1 MTNKLILKRILF
13 YFLSFTWGAITSVI
27 GLIML
32 LIPLCTTH
40 TLHCWH
46 GRIYGVM
53 PKCFGSGW
61 GFEMG
66 CFWFVAYDSD
76 EFADKQSVFMGHEAG
91 HGLQNIIFGPF
102 QIILVSIPSIVRFWY
117 RELRYCRR
125 GLVPP
130 TDYDAAWFEGLATK
144 WGKKYILTDRW

>member
-1 MTNKLILKRILF
+1 MKLILKRILF

-53 PKCFGSGW
+53 PKCFGSG
-61 GFEMG
+61 
-66 CFWFVAYDSD
+66 
-76 EFADKQSVFMGHEAG
+76 
-91 HGLQNIIFGPF
+91 
-102 QIILVSIPSIVRFWY
+102 
-117 RELRYCRR
+117 
-125 GLVPP
+125 
-130 TDYDAAWFEGLATK
+130 
-144 WGKKYILTDRW
+144 